1 MSGIIIEKRLMDLV
15 KSEVKKASI
24 GDLNY
29 AANEGFEGAYKFIL
43 CESMD
48 CELIEVPE
56 KIRKR
61 FIENDD
67 SFFTDSDLIFADLT
81 EAIELSLYKTVIYLV
96 EELAENYS
104 EDNDYDI
111 EENEL
116 YIELMD
122 IYSAYVTWC
131 DFKFDRERDTLSIT
145 TYNFLDYK
153 VSMELEISRMNDKN
167 YICNLLINSIQKTLR

>member
-29 AANEGFEGAYKFIL
+29 AANESFEGAYEFIL

-56 KIRKR
+56 KLRER

-67 SFFTDSDLIFADLT
+67 LIFTDSDLIFADLT

-96 EELAENYS
+96 EELADNYS
-104 EDNDYDI
+104 EDDSYDI
-111 EENEL
+111 EDNEL
-116 YIELMD
+116 YVELMD
-122 IYSAYVTWC
+122 IYSASVTWC
-131 DFKFDRERDTLSIT
+131 DFEFDRERDTLKIT

-153 VSMELEISRMNDKN
+153 VSMELEISRMNQKE
-167 YICNLLINSIQKTLR
+167 YILGLLIDKVKEALL